1 MTRVDRLQTVFV
13 DEIPEILEDGI
24 LYVSEEC
31 CVALHNCACGCGE
44 EVSTPLV
51 RTEYRL
57 TMEGDAASIWPSIG
71 NHDFACASHYVIKQ
85 GKILWAGRMSR
96 GAIEAGRKRDR
107 RLKRPPAPK
116 PAPIG
121 TPTPK
126 PRPPSGT
133 GLVQRTLAWIKAICR
148 KLIGRE

>member
-1 MTRVDRLQTVFV
+1 MARVDRLKTIFV
-13 DEIPEILEDGI
+13 DEIPEVLEDGI

-57 TMEGDAASIWPSIG
+57 TMEGDSASIWPSIG

-96 GAIEAGRKRDR
+96 GVIEAGRERDR
-107 RLKRPPAPK
+107 WLKRPPAPK

-121 TPTPK
+121 MRTPRHM
-126 PRPPSGT
+126 PRSGT
-133 GLVQRTLAWIKAICR
+133 GLVQRILTWIKAICR
-148 KLIGRE
+148 KLVG

>member
-1 MTRVDRLQTVFV
+1 MARVDRLKTVFV
-13 DEIPEILEDGI
+13 DEVPEILEDGI

-85 GKILWAGRMSR
+85 GEILWADRMSR
-96 GAIEAGRKRDR
+96 LAIEAGRERDR
-107 RLKRPPAPK
+107 RLKRPPASILVPSSM
-116 PAPIG
+116 PAP
-121 TPTPK
+121 TPA
-126 PRPPSGT
+126 PPSRI
-133 GLVQRTLAWIKAICR
+133 GLAQRTLDWVKALYR
-148 KLIGRE
+148 KLIGLQ

>member
-1 MTRVDRLQTVFV
+1 MARVDSLKTVFV

-57 TMEGDAASIWPSIG
+57 TMEGGTASIWPSIG
-71 NHDFACASHYVIKQ
+71 NHDFACASHYVIEQ

-96 GAIEAGRKRDR
+96 GVIESGRERDR
-107 RLKRPPAPK
+107 RLKRPPAPTAL
-116 PAPIG
+116 PSGIPE
-121 TPTPK
+121 PK
-126 PRPPSGT
+126 PLPPSAN
-133 GLVQRTLAWIKAICR
+133 GLVQRILSWLEAIYR
-148 KLIGRE
+148 KFFRQ

>member
-1 MTRVDRLQTVFV
+1 MAQVDRLKTVFV
-13 DEIPEILEDGI
+13 DDIPEVLEDGI

-57 TMEGDAASIWPSIG
+57 TMEGDSASIWPSIG

-96 GAIEAGRKRDR
+96 GAIEAGRERDR
-107 RLKRPPAPK
+107 WLKRPPAPK

-121 TPTPK
+121 MRTPRYMPQ
-126 PRPPSGT
+126 SGT
-133 GLVQRTLAWIKAICR
+133 GLVQRILTWIKAICR
-148 KLIGRE
+148 KLVGRE

>member
-1 MTRVDRLQTVFV
+1 MARVDRLKTVFV
-13 DEIPEILEDGI
+13 DEIPEVLENGI

-57 TMEGDAASIWPSIG
+57 TMEGDSASIWPSIG

-96 GAIEAGRKRDR
+96 GVIEAGRERDR
-107 RLKRPPAPK
+107 WLKRPPAPK

-121 TPTPK
+121 MRTPRHM
-126 PRPPSGT
+126 PRSGT
-133 GLVQRTLAWIKAICR
+133 GLVQRILTWIKAICR
-148 KLIGRE
+148 KLVGRE